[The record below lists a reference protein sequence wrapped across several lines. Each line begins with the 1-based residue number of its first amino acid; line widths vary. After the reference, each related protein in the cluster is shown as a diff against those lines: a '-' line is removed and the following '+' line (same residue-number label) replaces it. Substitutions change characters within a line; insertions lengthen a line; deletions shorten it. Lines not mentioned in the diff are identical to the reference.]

1 MNDYLK
7 TKELYHFGIKGMK
20 WGIRKEDPQESEN
33 NKAAKEK
40 VKRAN
45 VVGRLGGAAV
55 GAAAGAAIGHFF
67 NRRIAFVKNGETF
80 VDKYSGDSIAKFKK
94 KYVSLIAGTAYI
106 GAVAGKKI
114 MVSKAKQQNHE
125 DAARR
130 LENHPEENKPN
141 N

>member
-20 WGIRKEDPQESEN
+20 WGIRKEDPQESET

-45 VVGRLGGAAV
+45 VVGGLGGAVA
-55 GAAAGAAIGHFF
+55 GAAAGAAIGYFF
-67 NRRIAFVKNGETF
+67 NRGRVF
-80 VDKYSGDSIAKFKK
+80 VDKYSDDSLAKVKK

-114 MVSKAKQQNHE
+114 MTSKAKQQNHE

-130 LENHPEENKPN
+130 LKNHPEEIKPN

>member
-20 WGIRKEDPQESEN
+20 WGIRKEDPQESEI

-45 VVGRLGGAAV
+45 VIGGLG
-55 GAAAGAAIGHFF
+55 GAAAGAAAGAVIGYFF
-67 NRRIAFVKNGETF
+67 NRRKSFVKNGEMF
-80 VDKYSGDSIAKFKK
+80 VDKYSGDSFVKFKK
-94 KYVSLIAGTAYI
+94 KYASLIAGTAYI
-106 GAVAGKKI
+106 GAIAGKKI
-114 MVSKAKQQNHE
+114 MTSKAKQQNHE

-130 LENHPEENKPN
+130 LGNHPEEIKSN

>member
-1 MNDYLK
+1 MNNYLK

-20 WGIRKEDPQESEN
+20 WGIRKEDPQESEI

-45 VVGRLGGAAV
+45 VVGRLGGAVA
-55 GAAAGAAIGHFF
+55 GAAAGAAIGYFF
-67 NRRIAFVKNGETF
+67 NNGKSF
-80 VDKYSGDSIAKFKK
+80 VDKYSGDSFTKVKK

-114 MVSKAKQQNHE
+114 MTSKAKQQNHE

-130 LENHPEENKPN
+130 LENHPEEIQPN

>member
-7 TKELYHFGIKGMK
+7 KKELYHFGIKGMK
-20 WGIRKEDPQESEN
+20 WGIRKEDPQESEI

-45 VVGRLGGAAV
+45 IIGGLGGAVA
-55 GAAAGAAIGHFF
+55 GAAAGIAINHFL
-67 NRRIAFVKNGETF
+67 NKKLTFVQNGEKF
-80 VDKYSGDSIAKFKK
+80 INKYTGESFKK
-94 KYVSLIAGTAYI
+94 FEKKNHKLIMGTAFI

-114 MVSKAKQQNHE
+114 MTSKVKQQNHE

-130 LENHPEENKPN
+130 LENHTEEIKQN

>member
-7 TKELYHFGIKGMK
+7 TKELYHFGIRGMK
-20 WGIRKEDPQESEN
+20 WGIRKEDPQESET

-45 VVGRLGGAAV
+45 VIGGIGGALV
-55 GAAAGAAIGHFF
+55 GAAASNAILKFF
-67 NRRIAFVKNGETF
+67 NRNKSFVNNGEMF
-80 VDKYSGDSIAKFKK
+80 VEKYTGDSLDNFKRK
-94 KYVSLIAGTAYI
+94 NAILIAGSAYI

-114 MVSKAKQQNHE
+114 MASKAKQQNHE

-130 LENHPEENKPN
+130 LENNQEEIKPN

>member
-20 WGIRKEDPQESEN
+20 WGIRKEDPQESET

-45 VVGRLGGAAV
+45 IVGGLGGAVA
-55 GAAAGAAIGHFF
+55 GAAAGAAIGYFF
-67 NRRIAFVKNGETF
+67 NRGRVFVNNGETF
-80 VDKYSGDSIAKFKK
+80 VDKYSGDSLAKVKNM
-94 KYVSLIAGTAYI
+94 YVSLIAGTAYI

-114 MVSKAKQQNHE
+114 MTSKAKQQNHE

-130 LENHPEENKPN
+130 LENHQEEIKPN